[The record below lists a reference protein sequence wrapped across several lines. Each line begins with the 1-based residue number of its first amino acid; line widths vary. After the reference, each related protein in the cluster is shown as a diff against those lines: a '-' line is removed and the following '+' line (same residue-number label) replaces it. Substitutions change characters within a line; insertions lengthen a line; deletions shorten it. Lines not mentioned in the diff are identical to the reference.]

1 MSALGAARSD
11 LDAVEAIVR
20 AAGTSFH
27 RGMAI
32 LPADR
37 RHAMYAI
44 YAFCRIVDDIVD
56 EPGALAAKRAE
67 LDRWRARIAALYAGV
82 ADDLPVSR
90 ILLRAIR
97 AYGLRQEDFVA
108 VIDGMQMDGE
118 TDIIAPS
125 LAALDLYCDRVAS
138 AVGRLSVRAFGD
150 GSPQA
155 DVVAHHLG
163 RALQLTNVLRD
174 IAEDA
179 GRNRVYLPREFFS
192 RPPASAK
199 EALADPLL
207 PEICC
212 RMTLMAHH
220 HFHAA
225 AAAMDSCD
233 RRAMRPARLRGATY
247 AAILRHLEKRGW
259 QRLDEPVKLAK
270 WEKLWLLLRFG
281 LR

>member
-1 MSALGAARSD
+1 VSALGAARSD

-118 TDIIAPS
+118 TDITEYFSMTEQNAQLFES
-125 LAALDLYCDRVAS
+125 KFQDLS
-138 AVGRLSVRAFGD
+138 A
-150 GSPQA
+150 
-155 DVVAHHLG
+155 
-163 RALQLTNVLRD
+163 N
-174 IAEDA
+174 
-179 GRNRVYLPREFFS
+179 FS
-192 RPPASAK
+192 
-199 EALADPLL
+199 
-207 PEICC
+207 
-212 RMTLMAHH
+212 
-220 HFHAA
+220 
-225 AAAMDSCD
+225 
-233 RRAMRPARLRGATY
+233 MR
-247 AAILRHLEKRGW
+247 
-259 QRLDEPVKLAK
+259 
-270 WEKLWLLLRFG
+270 KLWNEVGFDTTITLSETDFESIPDPDDIRGILIDK
-281 LR
+281 